1 MNNEPSPDIKFKEN
15 ISTMISLQ
23 PFIGLGLSAI
33 TALIVLLKGREWS
46 FVLVFFTFFPFLICS
61 ILCFIEYI
69 TLKIIT
75 LIFIVLLIV
84 LEILL
89 FIMNSRS
96 EIPKISLEQTE
107 NIIDSADDCY
117 IIFGAQNCLYCND
130 MHDIYEDVFNEMN
143 DVNMYYCDISYESY
157 DNQILKK
164 LEVDKLPMLLKFHKG
179 KVVNQIVGKRDT
191 KDIKQFVKER

>member
-69 TLKIIT
+69 TLKNILSIRPVLFLGKIKIIT

-164 LEVDKLPMLLKFHKG
+164 LVCK
-179 KVVNQIVGKRDT
+179 
-191 KDIKQFVKER
+191 